1 MTHTEFIHR
10 AHFTHN
16 YHRRHARKALSYF
29 IDFFWETDFDTLLAQ
44 HAQGFS
50 DALFPNVGYTYML
63 NLGTP
68 FVMEL
73 DGTRYPVKQDIFLP
87 RHLPMICHHQAG
99 NRIFGIK
106 FRVSP
111 IVLEKNVNFS
121 EYREAVH
128 PLAYLIDK
136 NVLKAAKGAA
146 NFEERVQL
154 LSHYYGRIID
164 KHAGEREPVA
174 IVTQLLRDAGERRDF
189 SRGLAELASHH
200 GISPRTLQRYFL
212 ATTSISGKQAL
223 QILRIRTAIELLV
236 NRPNEFRYED
246 FGYYDYSHFLKHL
259 KQFSSLSRQGGT
271 QGEQTS
277 LVPSLLKSLK

>member
-1 MTHTEFIHR
+1 MQHREFIHST
-10 AHFTHN
+10 HFARN

-29 IDFFWETDFDTLLAQ
+29 IDFFWETNFDELLAQ
-44 HAQGFS
+44 HPGGFS

-68 FVMEL
+68 FVMQL

-87 RHLPMICHHQAG
+87 RHLPMVCHHQVG

-136 NVLKAAKGAA
+136 PVLQAAKSAA

-154 LSHYYGRIID
+154 LSAYYGRIID
-164 KHAGEREPVA
+164 RHAGAREPVA
-174 IVTQLLRDAGERRDF
+174 IVTSLLRACSETRQF
-189 SRGLAELASHH
+189 NQSIAELAAGYGVSA
-200 GISPRTLQRYFL
+200 RTLQRYFL
-212 ATTSISGKQAL
+212 ATTSITGKQAL
-223 QILRIRTAIELLV
+223 QILRIRTAVELLSA
-236 NRPNEFRYED
+236 RPQAFRFED
-246 FGYYDYSHFLKHL
+246 FGYYDYSHFFKHL
-259 KQFSSLSRQGGT
+259 KSFMNGHHLELLARSS
-271 QGEQTS
+271 
-277 LVPSLLKSLK
+277 P